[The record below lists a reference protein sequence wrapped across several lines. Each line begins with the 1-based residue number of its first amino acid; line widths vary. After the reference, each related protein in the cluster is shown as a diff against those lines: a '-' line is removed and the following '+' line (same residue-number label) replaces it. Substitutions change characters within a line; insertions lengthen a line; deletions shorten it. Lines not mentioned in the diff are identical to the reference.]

1 MEHRQGE
8 PAFRQS
14 LHADLIAEQQ
24 RMLRRMLQVPRVV
37 ELAYETRVGT
47 TPHDVVFERAPI
59 KLIRYRRD
67 TPATQAE
74 PVLFCY
80 ALINRPY
87 ILDLLPGKS
96 VVGRYLERGFDVYM
110 IDWGIPSDADRGLS
124 LETYVC
130 QFLADAVAFILEQ
143 HHRKDLHLLGY
154 CMGGTMSALF
164 AAMNP
169 EPIKSLTLLAAPIGF
184 DKQESLLQLWTD
196 PQHFDVD
203 SFINTHGNCP
213 AWFLQS
219 CFLWMKPI
227 QNFVEKTTALFEQM
241 DDLEMVAH
249 YFAMERWINDNV
261 PVAGETFRDFVKKL
275 YQRNEL
281 VRGQLHLGDRRVD
294 LRQITCPLL
303 LLTATKDHL
312 VAPSS
317 TEAIRPYVASQDV
330 RSMSIEAGHVG
341 LVVGGQAHRKV
352 WPESTRWLAE
362 RSTTTPH
369 GRSAPR
375 SVAPGPSTASPG

>member
-14 LHADLIAEQQ
+14 LPGDLLAEQQ

-47 TPHDVVFERAPI
+47 TPHDVVFERSPL
-59 KLIRYRRD
+59 KLIRYRRA
-67 TPATQAE
+67 TPATHAE

-96 VVGRYLERGFDVYM
+96 VVGRYLERGFEVYM

-124 LETYVC
+124 LENYVC
-130 QFLADAVAFILEQ
+130 RFLAAAVAFILQQ
-143 HHRKDLHLLGY
+143 HRRKDLHLLGY
-154 CMGGTMSALF
+154 CMGGTISTLF
-164 AAMNP
+164 AATNP
-169 EPIKSLTLLAAPIGF
+169 QPVKSLSLLAAPIGF
-184 DKQESLLQLWTD
+184 GERESLLQLWTD
-196 PQHFDVD
+196 PEHFDVD
-203 SFINTHGNCP
+203 AFIKTHGNCP

-219 CFLWMKPI
+219 CFLWMRPI
-227 QNFVEKTTALFEQM
+227 QNFVEKSTALFEQM

-261 PVAGETFRDFVKKL
+261 PVAGETFREFVKKL
-275 YQRNEL
+275 YQHNEL

-303 LLTATKDHL
+303 LLTARKDHL

-317 TEAIRPYVASQDV
+317 TEAIRQHVTSQDI

-352 WPESTRWLAE
+352 WPEATQWLAE
-362 RSTTTPH
+362 RSTPAPH
-369 GRSAPR
+369 GRSAPG
-375 SVAPGPSTASPG
+375 SVAPGPSTASLG